1 MKINQ
6 VEELVGITKKNIRF
20 YEEQG
25 LVSPGRDPSNGYRE
39 YSLADVDRLTK
50 IRLLRQLD
58 IPCEEIRKVIEGVT
72 SLDRCLEDHMVR
84 LDHRS
89 RDLLRMKEM
98 CTIISEGAGTFEE
111 MKAGEYLE
119 QMKAL
124 EKGGVHFM
132 DVEKSDVSVR
142 RKGSLLSAV
151 VMIGVMLAVIVLLLW
166 AQSVDPLPLWGFA
179 FILLAPVVVV
189 VGILIAL
196 HQRMKELER
205 SELDEAGKY

>member
-39 YSLADVDRLTK
+39 YSLADVERLQK
-50 IRLLRQLD
+50 VKLLRQLD
-58 IPCEEIRKVIEGVT
+58 IPCEEIRKVIEGTV
-72 SLDRCLEDHMVR
+72 SLDRCMEDHMVS

-89 RDLLRMKEM
+89 RDLGRMKEM
-98 CTIISEGAGTFEE
+98 CSLISGDADTFEE
-111 MKAGEYLE
+111 MKAAEYLE
-119 QMKAL
+119 KMKAL

-142 RKGSLLSAV
+142 RKGSLISAV
-151 VMIGVMLAVIVLLLW
+151 VMIALMCAVIVLLLW
-166 AQSVDPLPLWGFA
+166 GQSVDPLPLWGFV
-179 FILLAPVVVV
+179 FILLFPVAIVA
-189 VGILIAL
+189 GILIAL
-196 HQRMKELER
+196 RQRMKELER